1 MMKKL
6 SVIFLMLFLLS
17 GKTLYGEQPKKAK
30 ITPIPKNAHILI
42 TSNRDTKDGRSEIY
56 AINTDGSGATRITYS
71 KYHHFILGVDQT
83 TQYIVA
89 SRAAEDTTAPKGLGD
104 EDKRSLW
111 IIDTKN
117 KLEQRLTDS
126 KNHAEG
132 DSFSP
137 DGEWI
142 VFLMKRKDKE
152 QSDIYKIK
160 RDGTQL
166 TPLTDTPA
174 AIEGDPAWSH
184 SGKEIVFAYLDQ
196 KTPRFVIKIM
206 DSQGKNIRT
215 VYDGGHGVSTPVF
228 PAGNYDPEWSPDD
241 QWIVFERA
249 TSSKGENWGNGIWH
263 ILKVDRDG
271 KSVVDLSQSGK
282 HSEWAEFLPS
292 FSPDGQ
298 FVVFSAF
305 YQAPDPKNSLDDIL
319 VMKAD
324 GTSVFKVTTHPKS
337 DKYPVWIPARKT

>member
-42 TSNRDTKDGRSEIY
+42 TSNRDTKDRRSEIY

-142 VFLMKRKDKE
+142 VFLMKRKGKE

-184 SGKEIVFAYLDQ
+184 SGKEIVFAYKTQGAWDLVFQVEHKGMFELNKTLEEFRAVCGEEKIDQ
-196 KTPRFVIKIM
+196 L
-206 DSQGKNIRT
+206 
-215 VYDGGHGVSTPVF
+215 VYDLYGLKDKEIEIVEGFNKEKTNNLAVD
-228 PAGNYDPEWSPDD
+228 GNE
-241 QWIVFERA
+241 
-249 TSSKGENWGNGIWH
+249 
-263 ILKVDRDG
+263 
-271 KSVVDLSQSGK
+271 
-282 HSEWAEFLPS
+282 
-292 FSPDGQ
+292 
-298 FVVFSAF
+298 
-305 YQAPDPKNSLDDIL
+305 
-319 VMKAD
+319 
-324 GTSVFKVTTHPKS
+324 
-337 DKYPVWIPARKT
+337 